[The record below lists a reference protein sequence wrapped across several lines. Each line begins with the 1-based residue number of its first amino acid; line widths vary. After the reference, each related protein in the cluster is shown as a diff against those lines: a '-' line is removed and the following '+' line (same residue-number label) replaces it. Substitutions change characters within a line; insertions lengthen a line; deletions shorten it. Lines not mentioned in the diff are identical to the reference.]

1 MANDNKD
8 CIQVKGEVGLTNL
21 WQRHLTKLPSITLES
36 AEAIIA
42 NYPMPSKLIQVSATS
57 AKSGVDGELS
67 DFDFSFVLLLFSSRH
82 TNRVIQ
88 MDHCYYQRF
97 RYDVRPVC

>member
-1 MANDNKD
+1 MSPKFLTSKQKRQRCWSNEPAIYCPVVHRKDQAEKNAEQNFYLANDNKD

-42 NYPMPSKLIQVSATS
+42 NYPMPSKLVQVSA
-57 AKSGVDGELS
+57 E
-67 DFDFSFVLLLFSSRH
+67 
-82 TNRVIQ
+82 NE
-88 MDHCYYQRF
+88 Y
-97 RYDVRPVC
+97 